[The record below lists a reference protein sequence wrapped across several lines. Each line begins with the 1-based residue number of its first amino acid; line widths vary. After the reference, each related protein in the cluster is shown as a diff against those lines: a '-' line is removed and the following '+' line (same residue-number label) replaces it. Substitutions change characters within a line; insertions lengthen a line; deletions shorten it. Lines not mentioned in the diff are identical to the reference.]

1 MDDVAT
7 EAWTEQYSGRERVRM
22 VVETLAEPASI
33 AAIAQEA
40 DVAWGTANSEIE
52 TLVAENKAQSHTVDG
67 QTQYGPN
74 PVQVLIEEVLDLIH
88 EHDRDTLES
97 RLIDHTTHVE
107 TIQSEYDV
115 ATIAELRDTLVADEV
130 AAEDMRAIRNAVS
143 TWETHETEIRLLKH
157 ALELYEDVTQLSD
170 ADGDER
176 VALA

>member
-7 EAWTEQYSGRERVRM
+7 EAWTEQYSGCERVRM
-22 VVETLAEPASI
+22 IVETLAEPASI

-67 QTQYGPN
+67 QTQYEPN
-74 PVQVLIEEVLDLIH
+74 LAQMLIEEVLDLIR

-97 RLIDHTTHVE
+97 RLIDHTTRIE
-107 TIQSEYDV
+107 TIQAEYDV
-115 ATIAELRDTLVADEV
+115 ATITELREKLVADDV
-130 AAEDMRAIRNAVS
+130 AAEGMRAIRNAVS

-157 ALELYEDVTQLSD
+157 ALELYTDEQGECL
-170 ADGDER
+170 GD
-176 VALA
+176 